1 LPVYVVAPNSE
12 WALCVDYSRFQVTHP
27 TIGYAAT
34 RAEPE
39 LANAPDNDGIYRM
52 DIDSGDARLIL
63 SLRDLKNYQPL
74 KSMERAI
81 HWVTHL
87 EINPASSRFLFI
99 HRWTERVE
107 DETCFLHRL
116 FSANPDGTDL
126 RLLECTDH
134 PLPQL
139 IEDFDVNAVG
149 TFDYEKSEYRSPIL
163 HGRTITRLSSG
174 GHIRVVFII
183 ISTMRGLK
191 RSRSSV
197 RTV

>member
-1 LPVYVVAPNSE
+1 MPVYVVAPNSE

-99 HRWTERVE
+99 HRWT
-107 DETCFLHRL
+107 
-116 FSANPDGTDL
+116 
-126 RLLECTDH
+126 
-134 PLPQL
+134 
-139 IEDFDVNAVG
+139 
-149 TFDYEKSEYRSPIL
+149 
-163 HGRTITRLSSG
+163 
-174 GHIRVVFII
+174 
-183 ISTMRGLK
+183 
-191 RSRSSV
+191 
-197 RTV
+197 